1 MSLISV
7 RNFIAPFSNK
17 VGIGALVVVTIIV
30 AVARISG
37 AHSNRSENGESRS
50 SVDEVAAAN
59 EEAAMNSEIANF
71 LKNQEVDQNT
81 RARMKPSRENNNMA
95 PIEDPVLSDLL
106 RREGTTSAPQG
117 RRPAQNNS
125 GLSDIR
131 RTLGLE

>member
-37 AHSNRSENGESRS
+37 AHSNRSESGEPVSRDNQEVTS
-50 SVDEVAAAN
+50 S
-59 EEAAMNSEIANF
+59 EEAAMNNEIANF
-71 LKNQEVDQNT
+71 LKNQEVGTDA
-81 RARMKPSRENNNMA
+81 RARMEPSRNGQIA

-106 RREGTTSAPQG
+106 RDQESRTAPQG
-117 RRPAQNNS
+117 RRPAQNNN

>member
-50 SVDEVAAAN
+50 RVEEEAAAN

-71 LKNQEVDQNT
+71 LKNQEVEDKN
-81 RARMKPSRENNNMA
+81 RARMKPTREGQMA

-106 RREGTTSAPQG
+106 RADGTAQAPQG
-117 RRPAQNNS
+117 KKPAQNNS